1 MCKESGLYDY
11 WTKLELRRNN
21 NNIDYD
27 IQDND
32 HVTFISVAITLAQL
46 FDLFIIYI
54 RSIIISI
61 CVLIIELLIIFLK
74 YYFDTIN

>member
-21 NNIDYD
+21 NNIDHD

-32 HVTFISVAITLAQL
+32 HVTFISVAINLAQL

-61 CVLIIELLIIFLK
+61 CVLIIELSIRFLK
-74 YYFDTIN
+74 LYFNKIN

>member
-1 MCKESGLYDY
+1 MSKESGLYDY
-11 WTKLELRRNN
+11 WNKLELRRNN

-32 HVTFISVAITLAQL
+32 HVTFISLAINLAQL

-54 RSIIISI
+54 RSIIIPI
-61 CVLIIELLIIFLK
+61 CVLIIEISIIFLK
-74 YYFDTIN
+74 HYLYKFM

>member
-27 IQDND
+27 IQNND
-32 HVTFISVAITLAQL
+32 HVTFISVAINLAQL
-46 FDLFIIYI
+46 MELFMLYI

-61 CVLIIELLIIFLK
+61 CVLVIELSIRFLK
-74 YYFDTIN
+74 HFDHIN